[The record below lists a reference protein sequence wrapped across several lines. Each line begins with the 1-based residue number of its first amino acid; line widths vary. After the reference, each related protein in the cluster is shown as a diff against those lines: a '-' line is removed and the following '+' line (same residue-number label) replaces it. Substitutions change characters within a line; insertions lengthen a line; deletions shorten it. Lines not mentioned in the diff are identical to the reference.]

1 MPNLPARRVQAPP
14 QPFDVTKRLS
24 DELVQCTGVDG
35 AGVAVFASAS
45 TRDLVYATD
54 TVSEE
59 LDEIQFTLGEGPCLD
74 AFRFQHSEL
83 HDDIASGEARNR
95 WPIFSSQV
103 LALGAASVYAYPLTI
118 GGEPFGV
125 LEMYG
130 RSPVSLA
137 STDDATCR
145 LYAESIGHA
154 VLAELDPAYALISGT
169 DLKVFRRGNVHV
181 ASGMLAAR
189 LGVPVEEALVRL
201 RSAAFSQHRRITAVA
216 LEIVRGERLDLD
228 SSRHTGIRG
237 DT

>member
-137 STDDATCR
+137 STEDAICC
-145 LYAESIGHA
+145 
-154 VLAELDPAYALISGT
+154 VLPASS
-169 DLKVFRRGNVHV
+169 D
-181 ASGMLAAR
+181 
-189 LGVPVEEALVRL
+189 
-201 RSAAFSQHRRITAVA
+201 HRRCARDRPRRAPRSRQQSAHWHPRRYMNIPWFPSFWRGVA
-216 LEIVRGERLDLD
+216 TQDGRTRPD
-228 SSRHTGIRG
+228 R
-237 DT
+237 